1 MRQTGNLVFVNLP
14 TSLYI
19 HTKVATFIL
28 FHRFSV
34 VGVGGGMGD
43 EEKGATHP
51 EMGSILFQ
59 LSPKRSLRLHYCLL
73 PEAQPKSA
81 RNLLS
86 NLVQ

>member
-1 MRQTGNLVFVNLP
+1 MRQTGNLVFVHLP
-14 TSLYI
+14 TLLYI
-19 HTKVATFIL
+19 QTKVAAFIL

-34 VGVGGGMGD
+34 VGLGGGMGD

-59 LSPKRSLRLHYCLL
+59 LSPRRSLRLLCRLL
-73 PEAQPKSA
+73 PEAQPKPA